1 VAAPDF
7 GAVTVVCEQFAMCSL
22 GCGRLGRAVLWLE
35 LERWYV
41 GTAVLKGGVGGLPGV
56 VEQLDVRAAAPKALS
71 VACIEILCRV
81 GDEVILM
88 LVVGV
93 VWRSSSEELT
103 SLSLLERPVLAP
115 PIVLMAYSLRLW

>member
-1 VAAPDF
+1 M
-7 GAVTVVCEQFAMCSL
+7 VCEQFAMCSL

-41 GTAVLKGGVGGLPGV
+41 GAAVLKGGVGGLPGV
-56 VEQLDVRAAAPKALS
+56 VEQLDVRAAAPKALG
-71 VACIEILCRV
+71 AECIEILCRV

-115 PIVLMAYSLRLW
+115 PIALMAYSLRLW